1 MRRTQ
6 IYLDDDADDALA
18 AEASRRG
25 ISKSELIRRITE
37 AAVPVPKSGGS
48 DPWQAMTGWFSDG
61 GVESVDDVIYG
72 PKR

>member
-6 IYLDDDADDALA
+6 IYLDDATDDALV

-25 ISKSELIRRITE
+25 ISKSELIRQIAE
-37 AAVPVPKSGGS
+37 AAVPAAKSDV

-61 GVESVDDVIYG
+61 GVESIDDVIYG